1 MAYTSPYEVGSTE
14 WLEAMDYPEQ
24 YRSEV
29 KTYRAMALK
38 QGIVKKPVDP
48 TVPQDRKAALD
59 AIEREFGEWTYF
71 DAITVI
77 AGGKKHT
84 VPAGTVSES
93 EPLRGGRRV
102 RPAGWRLR
110 PNKLWREEVH
120 HLGLQPLHLALTAQ
134 LIDRSAE
141 QP

>member
-1 MAYTSPYEVGSTE
+1 MAYTSPYEVGSTK

-38 QGIVKKPVDP
+38 QSTVKKPVDP

-71 DAITVI
+71 DPITVI

-93 EPLRGGRRV
+93 GPSRGPIAEFGPRGGVYV
-102 RPAGWRLR
+102 RTSSGGKRYI
-110 PNKLWREEVH
+110 
-120 HLGLQPLHLALTAQ
+120 T
-134 LIDRSAE
+134 
-141 QP
+141 

>member
-1 MAYTSPYEVGSTE
+1 MSNYEVGSAE
-14 WLEAMDYPEQ
+14 WLAALDYP
-24 YRSEV
+24 
-29 KTYRAMALK
+29 KHDRAEIQRNREMALK

-93 EPLRGGRRV
+93 GPLRGGGAEFGPRGGVYV
-102 RPAGWRLR
+102 RTSSGGKRYI
-110 PNKLWREEVH
+110 
-120 HLGLQPLHLALTAQ
+120 T
-134 LIDRSAE
+134 
-141 QP
+141 

>member
-14 WLEAMDYPEQ
+14 WVEALDYPKK

-29 KTYRAMALK
+29 KGYRAMALK

-48 TVPQDRKAALD
+48 TVAKDRKAALD
-59 AIEREFGEWTYF
+59 AIEREFGGWTYF
-71 DAITVI
+71 DPTTVI

-93 EPLRGGRRV
+93 GPLRGGGAEFGPRGGVYV
-102 RPAGWRLR
+102 RTSSGGKRYI
-110 PNKLWREEVH
+110 
-120 HLGLQPLHLALTAQ
+120 T
-134 LIDRSAE
+134 
-141 QP
+141 

>member
-14 WLEAMDYPEQ
+14 WLEALDYPEQ
-24 YRSEV
+24 V

-48 TVPQDRKAALD
+48 TVPQDRKAALE

-71 DAITVI
+71 DPTTVI

-93 EPLRGGRRV
+93 GRSSGAAEFGPRGGVYV
-102 RPAGWRLR
+102 RTSSGGKRYI
-110 PNKLWREEVH
+110 
-120 HLGLQPLHLALTAQ
+120 T
-134 LIDRSAE
+134 
-141 QP
+141 